1 MVSSTYM
8 DITDDI
14 LDLAQIVITQLT
26 SKKFTLAVAESAT
39 GGYLS
44 HILTSIAGSSK
55 VFMGGVVAYS
65 AYVKNT
71 IFDVTFDTINEFGA
85 ISSET
90 TESLL
95 KGLKNRISTDLR
107 IAITGVA
114 GTHVMEGKPR
124 GLVYI
129 GIGTPACN
137 KIEEIQFKGT
147 RLEIKQQAVK
157 RTLEFLLE
165 EVENL

>member
-1 MVSSTYM
+1 MVL
-8 DITDDI
+8 DITDDLI
-14 LDLAQIVITQLT
+14 VLAQITISQLT
-26 SKKFTLAVAESAT
+26 SKKFTLALAESAT

-44 HILTSIAGSSK
+44 HILTSIEGSSK
-55 VFMGGVVAYS
+55 AFVGGAVVYS
-65 AYVKNT
+65 AYAKNT
-71 IFDVTFDTINEFGA
+71 IFDVPFDTINEYGA

-90 TESLL
+90 TVALL
-95 KGLKNRISTDLR
+95 KGLQKRISTDLR

-114 GTHVMEGKPR
+114 GSHIMEGKPR

-129 GIGTPACN
+129 GIGTPSCN
-137 KIEEIQFKGT
+137 KIEEIQFHGT

-157 RTLEFLLE
+157 RSLEFLLE

>member
-1 MVSSTYM
+1 ML
-8 DITDDI
+8 DITDD
-14 LDLAQIVITQLT
+14 LVDLAQIVISQLT

-55 VFMGGVVAYS
+55 AFMGGVVAYS

-71 IFDVTFDTINEFGA
+71 IFDVTFETINDYGA

-90 TESLL
+90 TEALL
-95 KGLKNRISTDLR
+95 GGLRRRISTDLR

-114 GTHVMEGKPR
+114 GSTTMEGKPR
-124 GLVYI
+124 GLMFI
-129 GIGTPACN
+129 GIGTPSCN
-137 KIEEIQFKGT
+137 KIQEIQFNGT

-157 RTLEFLLE
+157 RSLEFLLE
-165 EVENL
+165 EMENL

>member
-1 MVSSTYM
+1 MVL
-8 DITDDI
+8 DITDD
-14 LDLAQIVITQLT
+14 LVDLAQIVISQLT

-55 VFMGGVVAYS
+55 AFVGGAVVYS
-65 AYVKNT
+65 AYAKNT
-71 IFDVTFDTINEFGA
+71 IFDVEFDTINDYGA
-85 ISSET
+85 ISTET
-90 TESLL
+90 TEALL
-95 KGLKNRISTDLR
+95 NGLQKRISTDLR

-114 GTHVMEGKPR
+114 GSHTMEGKPR

-137 KIEEIQFKGT
+137 KIEEIQFNGT
-147 RLEIKQQAVK
+147 RLEIKQQAV
-157 RTLEFLLE
+157 RRSLEFLLE